1 MQLLIFMVGGLA
13 ALHWQKFMDLLRTH
27 SMSVILFYIA
37 SIAYTAGSS
46 YYSFTY
52 EKYTLLDIANTY
64 HQLSPQGLVYTIASI
79 LFFCWA
85 LDKLEQA
92 KRTKYIDILSKYSML
107 IYFIHPLIL
116 EWMTSLYT
124 KFGIIMT
131 VKKVTFSYFF
141 LVIVSLIASVLLTK
155 IFKHSSVLSKL
166 FTGK

>member
-1 MQLLIFMVGGLA
+1 MR
-13 ALHWQKFMDLLRTH
+13 KH
-27 SMSVILFYIA
+27 SLSVVLFYIA
-37 SIAYTAGSS
+37 AIAYTAGSA

-52 EKYTLLDIANTY
+52 EKYSLLDIANTY

-131 VKKVTFSYFF
+131 VKKVTVSYFF
-141 LVIVSLIASVLLTK
+141 LVAAALVASILLTK
-155 IFKHSSVLSKL
+155 LFKQSNFLSKL

>member
-1 MQLLIFMVGGLA
+1 
-13 ALHWQKFMDLLRTH
+13 MDLLRTH
-27 SMSVILFYIA
+27 SVSVILFYIA

-85 LDKLEQA
+85 LDKLEQT

-124 KFGIIMT
+124 KCGIIMT

-141 LVIVSLIASVLLTK
+141 LVIAALAASILLTK
-155 IFKHSSVLSKL
+155 LFRHSPILSRI